1 MKTVGILTFHHV
13 DNYGA
18 VLQAYALRKK
28 INSLGDYKAEIINYI
43 PDKFQYVIYMET
55 EESIGKLREKRLLFE
70 RFLREHCGITKPM
83 LSVVEGNEYDTY
95 CVGSDQVWYVQPT
108 GENPNYFFGNLDE
121 DADRIS
127 YAASVSM
134 NLDMA
139 YSHCDVF
146 KKYITKFRSVSV
158 REEEHVDFIKDV
170 CGMDCRCVVDPTL
183 LLGADDY
190 EELVPKSRD
199 TEEPFLF
206 FFWLQHDEE
215 LMRGV
220 EFANALSRKYNLN
233 IIHSIPQA
241 GPYVFNN
248 DKGCMMYDGI
258 EDFLWYIK
266 NASIVVTNSYH
277 ATLFSFQFHTPFYI
291 FVVEFMRTR
300 IDTLA
305 KKYGI
310 EHRVVDRYIAP
321 SQMNENIDWN
331 RIDSCIETGRKQ
343 SMEYLEGALKSGK
356 KG

>member
-1 MKTVGILTFHHV
+1 MKTVGILTFHYV

-28 INSLGDYKAEIINYI
+28 INSLGDFKAELINYV
-43 PDKFQYVIYMET
+43 PEKFQYRLYTET
-55 EESIGKLREKRLLFE
+55 EDVAEKLREKRALFE
-70 RFLREHCGITKPM
+70 KFLGEHCGLEKPM
-83 LSVVEGNEYDTY
+83 LSVVEGNAYDIY
-95 CVGSDQVWYVQPT
+95 CVGSDQVVYVQSS

-139 YSHCDVF
+139 YSHRDVF
-146 KKYITKFRSVSV
+146 QKYVSKFRCVSV
-158 REEEHVDFIKDV
+158 REEEHVDFIKDA
-170 CGMDCRCVVDPTL
+170 CQMDCQCVLDPTL
-183 LLGADDY
+183 LLTSRDY
-190 EELVPKSRD
+190 EELVSKEKK

-206 FFWLQHDEE
+206 FFWLQHDDE

-241 GPYVFNN
+241 RSYVFNN
-248 DKGCMMYDGI
+248 DRGCMMYQGV

-266 NASIVVTNSYH
+266 NATMVVTNSYH
-277 ATLFSFQFHTPFYI
+277 ATLFSFQYHTPFYI

-300 IDTLA
+300 FDTLA
-305 KKYGI
+305 KTYGI
-310 EHRVVDRYIAP
+310 EDRVIDKYIAP
-321 SQMNENIDWN
+321 SEMNDSIDWN
-331 RIDSCIETGRKQ
+331 RIDNCVEAGRKQ
-343 SMEYLEGALKSGK
+343 SVEYLESALNGGK